1 VGGYFDCFDLN
12 FAQRA
17 RCAAAILARA
27 AAESLRRGL
36 RPRFAEALLRPAPL
50 PPMWSSALIACSR
63 RSSSC

>member
-1 VGGYFDCFDLN
+1 MSWAREVNGRHLLARRSYAFFCCRALT

-36 RPRFAEALLRPAPL
+36 RPRRAPPPLLL
-50 PPMWSSALIACSR
+50 PPM
-63 RSSSC
+63 